1 VAIHIEVDDA
11 SAAAGVPPAADLQ
24 RWALAALAGRYRE
37 GELFIRIVGE
47 AEGTALNSTYRHKP
61 GPTNVLSFPAEIPAG
76 VPLAVLGDLVICA
89 PVVQREA
96 REQGKPVDAHWAH
109 MVVHGCLH
117 LLGFDHVT
125 EAQVAEMEPLESTVL
140 AGLGFADPYAPR

>member
-1 VAIHIEVDDA
+1 MAIHIEVDDA
-11 SAAAGVPPAADLQ
+11 SEAAGVPSAVDLR
-24 RWALAALAGRYRE
+24 RWALAALAGRHRE
-37 GELFIRIVGE
+37 GELVIRIVGE
-47 AEGTALNSTYRHKP
+47 AEGSALNGAYRHKP

-96 REQGKPVDAHWAH
+96 REQGKAADAHWAH

-117 LLGFDHVT
+117 LSGFDHVT
-125 EAQVAEMEPLESTVL
+125 EAQAAEMEPLESAVL
-140 AGLGFADPYAPR
+140 AGLGFSDPYAPR

>member
-1 VAIHIEVDDA
+1 MAIRIEVDDVSTA
-11 SAAAGVPPAADLQ
+11 PGVPPAADLR

-37 GELFIRIVGE
+37 GELSIRIVGE
-47 AEGTALNSTYRHKP
+47 AEGTALNGAYRHKP

-76 VPLAVLGDLVICA
+76 VPVAVLGDLVICA

-117 LLGFDHVT
+117 LSGFDHVT
-125 EAQVAEMEPLESTVL
+125 EAQAAEMEPLESTVL

>member
-1 VAIHIEVDDA
+1 VTIHIEVDDV
-11 SAAAGVPPAADLQ
+11 SAAADVPAAVDLR
-24 RWALAALAGRYRE
+24 RWAQAALAGRRSD
-37 GELFIRIVGE
+37 GELVIRIVGE
-47 AEGTALNSTYRHKP
+47 AEGAALNSAYRHKS
-61 GPTNVLSFPAEIPAG
+61 GATNVLSFPAEVPAG
-76 VPLAVLGDLVICA
+76 VPVAVLGDLVICA

-96 REQGKPVDAHWAH
+96 REQGKPADAHWAH

-125 EAQVAEMEPLESTVL
+125 ETQAAEMEPLESALL

>member
-1 VAIHIEVDDA
+1 MTIMVVVDDA
-11 SAAAGVPPAADLQ
+11 SAAEGVPAAADLR
-24 RWALAALAGRYRE
+24 RWALAALAGRCHE
-37 GELFIRIVGE
+37 GELVIRIVGE
-47 AEGTALNSTYRHKP
+47 AEGAALNSTYRHKP

-96 REQGKPVDAHWAH
+96 REQGKAAEAHWAH
-109 MVVHGCLH
+109 MVIHGCLH

-125 EAQVAEMEPLESTVL
+125 EAQAAEMEPLESTLL
-140 AGLGFADPYAPR
+140 AGLGFADPYMRR